1 MPSVLFV
8 CTGNTCRSPM
18 AQVLLIQRLEQM
30 QVTPPPWRVE
40 SAGTWAQDGSPAA
53 RFSRETMAKRG
64 LDLRQHKARTVNAD
78 LLGQFNLIL
87 TMEDNHKEALVAEFP
102 GLAHR
107 IFMLSEM
114 SGRRLSIN
122 DPIGG
127 DPIDYQQCADEIE
140 NWLESGWQ
148 KIIKLAQ
155 A

>member
-1 MPSVLFV
+1 MPSILFV

-18 AQVLLIQRLEQM
+18 AQVLMIQRLEQM

-40 SAGTWAQDGSPAA
+40 SAGTWAPDGSPAA

-64 LDLRQHKARTVNAD
+64 LDLSQHSARTVNAD
-78 LLGQFNLIL
+78 LLSQFNLIL

-102 GLAHR
+102 RLARR

-127 DPIDYQQCADEIE
+127 DPIDYQQCANEIE
-140 NWLESGWQ
+140 AWFESGWQ
-148 KIIKLAQ
+148 KIIELAQ
-155 A
+155 D

>member
-1 MPSVLFV
+1 
-8 CTGNTCRSPM
+8 M
-18 AQVLLIQRLEQM
+18 AQVLFIKRLERFQI
-30 QVTPPPWRVE
+30 TPPPWRVE

-53 RFSRETMAKRG
+53 RFSRETMAQRG

-102 GLAHR
+102 GLAQR

-114 SGRRLSIN
+114 SGRKLSIN

-127 DPIDYQQCADEIE
+127 ELIDYQQCANEIE
-140 NWLESGWQ
+140 AWFESGWQ
-148 KIIKLAQ
+148 KILKLA
-155 A
+155 